1 MMGLGR
7 DVDQWEGRG
16 RAWRVVVVVM
26 VVVVVNDDL
35 WDDLWDDP
43 ALGKC

>member
-16 RAWRVVVVVM
+16 RAWRVVVVVD
-26 VVVVVNDDL
+26 DDL

-43 ALGKC
+43 TLGKC